1 MAENDIY
8 NSKSRYETNLKK
20 IESGAYLRP
29 QDRTPYY
36 IRNPENLK
44 YFKILVRE
52 LEFRDMSYIRR
63 ISFLKS
69 LKIMCY
75 YTKKNL
81 KNVTR
86 EDVKDVLIQIQKTH
100 NFTSRREFIS
110 YNKTIWKIIL
120 PEKDLQGREDDL
132 ITPYAWRIKVH
143 NDKSTQTERKDKTT
157 EEICKQ
163 IIGSFDD
170 DPRMQLYYSL
180 LYYNLARPQELCYI
194 DIENAVD
201 FGNYARITIASHGKE
216 GIKHLQLIEN
226 YNYFKRWMMI
236 HPKRNDPK
244 SPLFVNMCNNVFNGT
259 RMNPSTTNEILRR
272 KLKEIGFEKKLTNYS
287 FKRNNVTHRMLRGE
301 APQNIQKR
309 AGWSSTDQLRIY
321 DLSNQE
327 DFMEKELIEKGIKKN
342 DEINSLREELS
353 QIKS

>member
-44 YFKILVRE
+44 YFKIFVRE

-143 NDKSTQTERKDKTT
+143 NDKSTQTE
-157 EEICKQ
+157 
-163 IIGSFDD
+163 
-170 DPRMQLYYSL
+170 
-180 LYYNLARPQELCYI
+180 
-194 DIENAVD
+194 
-201 FGNYARITIASHGKE
+201 
-216 GIKHLQLIEN
+216 
-226 YNYFKRWMMI
+226 
-236 HPKRNDPK
+236 
-244 SPLFVNMCNNVFNGT
+244 
-259 RMNPSTTNEILRR
+259 
-272 KLKEIGFEKKLTNYS
+272 
-287 FKRNNVTHRMLRGE
+287 
-301 APQNIQKR
+301 
-309 AGWSSTDQLRIY
+309 
-321 DLSNQE
+321 
-327 DFMEKELIEKGIKKN
+327 KKN
-342 DEINSLREELS
+342 
-353 QIKS
+353 KKK